1 MIATL
6 RGTLEAIQDDRII
19 VSVSGIGF
27 EVRVPA
33 SLLDRIDPVG
43 SPIELYTHMHVRE
56 NEISLYGCATADELA
71 VFRQLLGVRGVGPR
85 IALNVLSVASP
96 DTLRAA
102 IAEGNA
108 QALTRIPG
116 IGTRT
121 AQQII
126 VDLRGKI
133 DLAAVAAG
141 VPALSPADAEVIAAL
156 TTLGYSVAEAQA
168 ALRSLPAEDMD
179 VEEKIIRAL
188 RYFGQER

>member
-85 IALNVLSVASP
+85 VALNVLSVASP

-141 VPALSPADAEVIAAL
+141 VPALSPTDAEVIAAL

>member
-1 MIATL
+1 
-6 RGTLEAIQDDRII
+6 LEAIQDDRII

-85 IALNVLSVASP
+85 VALNVLSVASP

-141 VPALSPADAEVIAAL
+141 VPALSPTDAEVIAAL